1 MPVAS
6 PWSGSAVKA
15 TLLRPLPP
23 EGAVPAAPVETVPAA
38 EADPLPAATAE
49 RYPVSEA
56 EPVAVASDRYPTAE
70 SSVAAPAEL
79 AKGDVAATYA
89 ANREQMT
96 PELEKQLL
104 AAYREQLKKGFSVP
118 DIHSAWEGVK
128 GVVSGV
134 GQAGKAVL
142 EAGKNA
148 AENPTSLLTLAVKKN
163 YGPTGVPLTEGERAL
178 EKNAAEALSGAEG
191 AAGNTVALARSAARN
206 VANSPTLDKLT
217 EKFPVGTSTLS
228 LTRAYL
234 KGHVFGDPNTAT
246 DEQMLE
252 HLKGDA
258 AIKDTLAAAA
268 KGEALPEWTGLD
280 SASLA
285 KDGVVLNPENI
296 AGWQL
301 ALDPINLVPA
311 AKGAFFVQAAGKTMA
326 TAATREAA
334 ESFLRKTIRLGDVA
348 ATTAGKNLGTVG
360 EKLSSAG
367 KLSAEYHV
375 PDWTGITATTKVGG
389 KIAIGLGKV
398 AGAVGGGRAVNA
410 FDALVGSPTVAGSAA
425 RLAVPA
431 VEGTVHGAAA
441 SLPFVAGAE
450 NDEQAGQMVG
460 AGAAFGAGGAAIG
473 SVPGAAREASLQA
486 LRKRFET
493 FDAAPIAGFDYKTDP
508 TLDSLHDRQ
517 TKVLAQAD
525 PEAANRL
532 NWLRAALKPTGKEIY
547 LLPADKFAAQVS
559 AHEQAAG
566 RAGDTGTDAAGYVD
580 GNRVYL
586 SSNATALGH
595 EVGHAIDALLPAT
608 DRADIRQS
616 IRDTYTPEQRAAFA
630 AHYDQALGSTRLGT
644 DDNAT
649 VDEMTAEVLSKVIN
663 ADQLGAVKP
672 TVLKTVADAVGT
684 GLEALGVR
692 KPEVV
697 TPGSSPTATPLG
709 VEPSFSVSRRAS
721 KAVSGLGLPEDAASH
736 IAGLE
741 VKAQS
746 EKAGLP
752 TSIPAAPQ
760 AKPPVIVASP
770 PASSTPA
777 ANPPPSGPAPV
788 PPVQGAVP
796 PVLPV
801 DLTPKPNLRATPA
814 QQGAFDKVATGLG
827 IEEAANGL
835 LRNPNYTKAHAAV
848 FEAINKNLARNQ
860 GEVTPVNIDYQS
872 VKTNGGGTDQK
883 LRKQEQDAHY
893 AAEAVGRLPDDA
905 RVLVDKMTVPY
916 RWVTRTDAA
925 GVANVNLLGMSLD
938 KVVANADVLNK
949 RVAGRKVATA
959 LPYAVT
965 PEGDFTPDAA
975 RQFVSDLEV
984 YTRNQANGYG
994 GDGTRVTKPVDYQ
1007 GMIPP
1012 ENPTYKPVSLSKDK
1026 ADYVNVVMGL
1036 APPKTTKG
1044 SKNKSVVPNIE
1055 ARKLAEANSRPVV
1068 PSKTAEAGKNVYT
1081 RSGMP
1086 IAETNPLRDR
1096 LQAAGVDTSEA
1107 SLFKV
1112 TEELNLQD
1120 IKSVKPRPESGF
1132 RAPSTDLIRAGF
1144 MPQTPASSEPLTREQ
1159 AMKDPTIF
1167 WHGSAS
1173 GDTSKVP
1180 RGLHVGTLEAARQ
1193 ALNATIGTPVEGDWD
1208 GTRKYG
1214 ETLVKGT
1221 KSFDQAKGQ
1230 YASGYSGGRD
1240 SLAEDHFPTG
1250 KATFS
1255 NREPVPMDARPEIR
1269 AFRIVGD
1276 MTNTPDSPHTDA
1288 VANGLARRAASLGNG
1303 RRGFFYRNDG
1313 EDYGS
1318 ISAVVPAATHVQP
1331 VKILTRD
1338 PRASFMPQPRKTSAE
1353 LADERTSGLAF
1364 KNFFSDVTKGAE
1376 KYRPQHPWQSLL
1388 PLDGQDRFVR
1398 EYDKHTGNFDAHIAA
1413 SIPGFK
1419 DVQVRTGDAIVS
1431 QYPHGRVLDVGASE
1445 GSWAKTISALSG
1457 GKIETVSL
1465 DPNPDMAWFFN
1476 EKSNVPGASYSTDAF
1491 HQGFEDNGQTVKAF
1505 STDKPFDVVHE
1516 SMVFQFISPDREAQ
1530 LAETKRLLKPD
1541 GVLLTEEKVLTA
1553 PEVWKANEQLKDKEY
1568 KNRYFTDE
1576 ALKQKQAVVKFQQD
1590 PNEAKAVGMVDN
1602 MVPADKFEQLLK
1614 GQFKHVAQ
1622 YWDSGNFKGYAASD
1636 DAGALNKLVGSIGD
1650 TQTKFSTVATP
1661 KPVEQSFMPR
1671 PRKTSDEPVPQ
1682 HVVKPVRPDSV
1693 GDKDIRLVH
1702 FSGHGSD
1709 LDVLDPKKFG
1719 TAAAT
1724 PGDRK
1729 GIAKTYYFVEG
1740 SKTGADEPLTARP
1753 AYGVRVHGGGIYD
1766 LTKNDDPLNWLGQMN
1781 RAKADQSLVQ
1791 AGYTG
1796 LRVKSQGR
1804 DVVALFKPAAATP
1817 LGNDLVPQ
1825 RRVRVPDDAPKFM
1838 PQPRQGSSER
1848 PADQS
1853 PATDKPA
1860 FYSRLNKTV
1869 EDSPQGKA
1877 TGSQWKALIQNSK
1890 LGTSKGEY
1898 DLVGVGDLEDGKTYT
1913 KPEVL
1918 EYLKANQIQVKDVTL
1933 KANATGWRV
1942 RDSQVGENY
1951 PTEEA
1956 ANTAREEWIDTLV
1969 GQHEYQAPDADN
1981 WKVEP
1986 DEETGKADVVRW
1998 VNGNRRVI
2006 KAGLLS
2012 EGKAEEFIEAAKDR
2026 RQAEQEHAR
2035 EQAEQEVRISET
2047 ESGSESTHFSS
2058 YQLPGGKEGSYREV
2072 LLTVPG
2078 QKSMEPTAW
2087 NIIRKSTGEH
2097 VTSYLSREQA
2107 DKVAAKGDYRVEP
2120 SYEQGWKD
2128 GHSQYSEIANPV
2140 TRLRYNERATADGK
2154 KMLFLEEVQAPQ
2166 KDQFEKMPKLFQD
2179 KWRDIGFKWA
2189 LRKAVEQGADA
2200 LGWTTGDQQVER
2212 YDLSK
2217 KVGRIVVQDVPE
2229 GALKGQL
2236 ALSAFDGHTG
2246 ERVLDKLVSPEE
2258 LDTYVGKELADKLN
2272 AQEWQSVKYETPD
2285 GQEVAQRTKMLT
2297 GDELQLGGEG
2307 IKRLY
2312 DSDFRNVVNGL
2323 PAVKKSGEKVGIS
2336 SIAAAKG
2343 PERAFATKK
2352 EALTWAD
2359 KNLGDHEFEVHLRG
2373 GSRYGIYDK
2382 YLHEYAATRSN
2393 TPVHS
2398 LNITPALREAVMGG
2412 QAQFMPKKKAALAA
2426 STKQPHTEGPFSVR
2440 PKATAARNDDKKD

>member
-228 LTRAYL
+228 LARAAL

-348 ATTAGKNLGTVG
+348 ATSAGKNLGTVG

-389 KIAIGLGKV
+389 KIATGLGKV
-398 AGAVGGGRAVNA
+398 AGAAGGGRAVNA

-431 VEGTVHGAAA
+431 VEGTVHGAVA

-508 TLDSLHDRQ
+508 TLDALHDRQ
-517 TKVLAQAD
+517 TKVLAQVD

-532 NWLRAALKPTGKEIY
+532 NWLRAALKPTGTEIY
-547 LLPADKFAAQVS
+547 LLPADKFA
-559 AHEQAAG
+559 EQIAKRNRMTNRPEEEGNTAAG
-566 RAGDTGTDAAGYVD
+566 AVVGKR
-580 GNRVYL
+580 L
-586 SSNATALGH
+586 LLNANTTALGH
-595 EVGHAIDALLPAT
+595 EVGHAIDNLLPPA
-608 DRADIRQS
+608 DRADIRQA
-616 IRDTYTPEQRAAFA
+616 IRGTYTPEQRAAFA
-630 AHYDQALGSTRLGT
+630 QTYDQALGSARMV
-644 DDNAT
+644 DDDVAT
-649 VDEMTAEVLSKVIN
+649 VDEMTAEVLSKVVN
-663 ADQLGAVKP
+663 SDQLGAVKP
-672 TVLKTVADAVGT
+672 TVLKTVAEAVGR
-684 GLEALGVR
+684 GLEAVGLY
-692 KPEVV
+692 KPGTVALEYLN
-697 TPGSSPTATPLG
+697 PKSQATALG

-721 KAVSGLGLPEDAASH
+721 AAVSNLGLPETAASH

-883 LRKQEQDAHY
+883 LRKQEQDVHY

-916 RWVTRTDAA
+916 RWVTRTDAT

-1044 SKNKSVVPNIE
+1044 SKNKPVVPNIE

-1144 MPQTPASSEPLTREQ
+1144 MPQ
-1159 AMKDPTIF
+1159 
-1167 WHGSAS
+1167 
-1173 GDTSKVP
+1173 
-1180 RGLHVGTLEAARQ
+1180 
-1193 ALNATIGTPVEGDWD
+1193 
-1208 GTRKYG
+1208 
-1214 ETLVKGT
+1214 
-1221 KSFDQAKGQ
+1221 
-1230 YASGYSGGRD
+1230 
-1240 SLAEDHFPTG
+1240 
-1250 KATFS
+1250 
-1255 NREPVPMDARPEIR
+1255 
-1269 AFRIVGD
+1269 
-1276 MTNTPDSPHTDA
+1276 
-1288 VANGLARRAASLGNG
+1288 
-1303 RRGFFYRNDG
+1303 
-1313 EDYGS
+1313 
-1318 ISAVVPAATHVQP
+1318 
-1331 VKILTRD
+1331 
-1338 PRASFMPQPRKTSAE
+1338 PRKASAE

-1364 KNFFSDVTKGAE
+1364 KGFFSDVTKGAE

-1465 DPNPDMAWFFN
+1465 DPNPDMARFFN

-1491 HQGFEDNGQTVKAF
+1491 HQGFEDGGKTVSAF
-1505 STDKPFDVVHE
+1505 DTDKPFDVIHE

-1553 PEVWKANEQLKDKEY
+1553 PEIWKANEQLKDKEY
-1568 KNRYFTDE
+1568 KNRYFSDE

-1614 GQFKHVAQ
+1614 GRFKHVAQ

-1636 DAGALNKLVGSIGD
+1636 DAAALNKLVGSIGD

-1661 KPVEQSFMPR
+1661 KPVEQGFMPR
-1671 PRKTSDEPVPQ
+1671 PRKTSDEPTPQ
-1682 HVVKPVRPDSV
+1682 HIVKPPLPDSV
-1693 GDKDIRLVH
+1693 GDSDLRLVH
-1702 FSGHGSD
+1702 FSGHGGD

-1724 PGDRK
+1724 PTDRR
-1729 GIAKTYYFVEG
+1729 GMAKTYYFVEG
-1740 SKTGADEPLTARP
+1740 SKTGADEPLTVRP

-1766 LTKNDDPLNWLGQMN
+1766 LTKNGDPLNWLGQMN
-1781 RAKADQSLVQ
+1781 RAKADSDLVK

-2229 GALKGQL
+2229 GALKGHL